1 MKAIL
6 LEEAWGLDNVRVK
19 EVPDPRPGPGEVLI
33 RIEAAALNF
42 RDFLA
47 VQGKY
52 NPRYPIPLIP
62 GSDGA
67 GTVVEYGPFA
77 GARPAFKAGDRVIP
91 LTATRWMSGPP
102 DRDTLKFTLG
112 GPLPGT
118 LAELLV
124 VPETA
129 LVRAPDHLSFA
140 EAAALQGAGLPA
152 WSAFVTYGAQNG
164 DMRGTGGDVAGTLRA
179 GSTVVIQG
187 TSAVS
192 IFAMQLARLLGARAL
207 VTSGDDEKLAR
218 CVAEFG
224 VAADDCINYRK
235 QPDWELAVRER
246 TNGGGADL
254 ILEIGGPGTLER
266 SLKCVRPG
274 GTIAL
279 IGAMGRGQFD
289 ASILLPAIMR
299 NIRLQGIF
307 LGHRAGL
314 IAMCRAFEAAELR
327 PVIHGSF
334 AFAEGPRA
342 IREQGEGERF
352 GKLVVNVS

>member
-6 LEEAWGLDNVRVK
+6 LEDAWGLDNVRVT
-19 EVPDPRPGPGEVLI
+19 EVPDPRPGPGEVLL
-33 RIEAAALNF
+33 RLEAAALNF

-67 GTVVEYGPFA
+67 GTVVAYGPSGDA
-77 GARPAFKAGDRVIP
+77 KPALKEGDRVIP

-102 DRDTLKFTLG
+102 DRDTLKYTLG

-118 LAELLV
+118 LAEYIV
-124 VPETA
+124 VPESA
-129 LVRAPDHLSFA
+129 LVRVPEHLSFA

-152 WSAFVTYGAQNG
+152 WSAFVTYGANNG
-164 DMRGTGGDVAGTLRA
+164 DIHGGGGAVAGTVRT
-179 GSTVVIQG
+179 GSTVVVQG

-192 IFAMQLARLLGARAL
+192 IFAMQLGRLLGLRVL

-218 CVAEFG
+218 CVQDFG
-224 VAADDCINYRK
+224 VAADDCINYRTR
-235 QPDWELAVRER
+235 PDWELAVRDR
-246 TNGGGADL
+246 TDGGGADL

-279 IGAMGRGQFD
+279 IGAMGRGQFE
-289 ASILLPAIMR
+289 ASMLLAAIMR

-314 IAMCRAFEAAELR
+314 NAMCRAFEAAQLR
-327 PVIHGSF
+327 PVIHETF
-334 AFAEGPRA
+334 EFKDAPRA

-352 GKLVVNVS
+352 GKLVVSLS